1 MGTSTQHVQISC
13 FRYGHVWGLWQI
25 HIQISCLRYGH
36 AWRLWPIHVQ
46 ISCFRYG
53 YALGLWPIHLQIP
66 CFRYM
71 ATEAFDPTHVHS
83 MKYYDYG
90 SDVPFNFDLIFV
102 NEDTDGYAIHSIVD
116 GWLCDLPEGKW
127 PNWVVRGLANLSK
140 EKLADFEIS
149 HKK

>member
-1 MGTSTQHVQISC
+1 
-13 FRYGHVWGLWQI
+13 
-25 HIQISCLRYGH
+25 
-36 AWRLWPIHVQ
+36 
-46 ISCFRYG
+46 
-53 YALGLWPIHLQIP
+53 
-66 CFRYM
+66 M

-102 NEDTDGYAIHSIVD
+102 NEDTDGYDIHSIVD

-149 HKK
+149 HNKIRRNVLFVNACHSSRYPTPDLYFIF